1 MIFFNLYVIIN
12 LMEKIISELNEEQQK
27 ALLQIDGAVLVTAG
41 AGSGKTRLL
50 THRIAYLISNLQV
63 SPYNILAI
71 TFTNKAAKEMKDRVE
86 KMIEGGDKVWISTFH
101 SMCAKILRMDIDKLG
116 DYDHNFSICSD
127 QDTDKLFKQ
136 ICAKYNIDKDEKRKN
151 ILFHINNLKN
161 NNMSMAEYKKMY
173 DYLDNIETIEK
184 VYYDYQSELRKANA
198 LDFNDL
204 MNVTYE
210 LFSKCPEVLQKY
222 AERFRYVLVD
232 EFQDTNTI
240 QYELVKLLTSVHK
253 NIFVVGDEDQCIYT
267 WRGANFA
274 NIFEFQKD
282 FSNVKFYKLER
293 NYRST
298 KKILNLANKL
308 IKNNKSRME
317 KVLWTDNSD
326 GAEVLSKHL
335 YDEKEEAEAVARE
348 IYDLVNNHGY
358 KYSDFAVLMRLN
370 ALTLPFEERFLAYNI
385 PHRIYG
391 GFKFYERAEIK
402 NLISYLRLFANPRD
416 DISFERVINFPK
428 RGIGE
433 SALNALKVEANNMRQ
448 SLLNTVLQ
456 EYSDL
461 PLALS
466 KKFESFKNT
475 YLSLQQD
482 YDRMGLTDF
491 VKQVIKEFN
500 IKSAYNSNSEED
512 INRLLNIDMFIAQVE
527 DFEDKNH
534 SATLVDFLESVS
546 LISDIDGMDNA
557 GNCVTIATVHS
568 VKGLEFRYVFII
580 GLEEKIFPISRA
592 FDNKDEMEEER
603 RLMYVAITRAK
614 ENLMLSSCK
623 TRYLY
628 GKRDYE
634 RASRFLR
641 EIDLAPAEESI
652 MPEFSVFQ
660 NNRYGQQFG
669 NYSNQ
674 YQTKVEKVSYKEP
687 EKSKY
692 DYNPQI
698 KTKFDEYVEKRA
710 PKANNEFEVG
720 QTVLHPKFG
729 VGKIISI
736 DGGKFADIDF
746 GKIGVK
752 SIMLEISPLKVLK

>member
-1 MIFFNLYVIIN
+1 
-12 LMEKIISELNEEQQK
+12 MENILQDLNEEQRQ

-50 THRIAYLISNLQV
+50 THRIAYLISELNV

-71 TFTNKAAKEMKDRVE
+71 TFTNKASKEMKDRVE
-86 KMIEGGDKVWISTFH
+86 KMIDGGDRVWISTFH

-116 DYDHNFSICSD
+116 DYDHNFSIYSD

-136 ICAKYNIDKDEKRKN
+136 ICAKYNIDKEDKRKN
-151 ILFHINNLKN
+151 IVFHINNLKN
-161 NNMSMAEYKKMY
+161 NNMTMTEYKKMY
-173 DYLDNIETIEK
+173 DYLDNIETIERI
-184 VYYDYQSELRKANA
+184 YYDYQSELRKANA

-204 MNVTYE
+204 MNVTYQ
-210 LFSKCPEVLQKY
+210 LFKQCPEVLAKY
-222 AERFRYVLVD
+222 ANRFKYVLVD

-240 QYELVKLLTSVHK
+240 QYDLVKMLTSVHK

-274 NIFEFQKD
+274 NIFDFQKD
-282 FSNVKFYKLER
+282 FENVKLFKLER

-298 KKILNLANKL
+298 KKILNLANLL
-308 IKNNKSRME
+308 IKNNKSRMD
-317 KVLWTDNSD
+317 KNLWTENFD
-326 GAEVLSKHL
+326 GAEIQTRNV
-335 YDEKEEAEAVARE
+335 YDEKEEAEVVARE
-348 IYDLVNNHGY
+348 IYDLVQNHGY
-358 KYSDFAVLMRLN
+358 QYSDFAVLMRLN
-370 ALTLPFEERFLAYNI
+370 ALTLPFEERFLTYNI

-391 GFKFYERAEIK
+391 GFKFFERAEIK
-402 NLISYLRLFANPRD
+402 NLISYLRLFTNPRD
-416 DISFERVINFPK
+416 DISFERIINFPK
-428 RGIGE
+428 RGIGD
-433 SALNALKVEANNMRQ
+433 SALNALKIEANNLGE
-448 SLLNTVLQ
+448 SLLNTVLT
-456 EYSDL
+456 DNLNL
-461 PLALS
+461 PLS
-466 KKFESFKNT
+466 TIKKFESFKNT
-475 YLSLQQD
+475 YLTLKDD
-482 YDRMGLTDF
+482 YEKICLTDF
-491 VKQVIKEFN
+491 VKHLISEFN

-512 INRLLNIDMFIAQVE
+512 INRILNIDMFVSQVQ
-527 DFEDKNH
+527 DFEEKNE
-534 SATLVDFLESVS
+534 SASLVEFLESVS
-546 LISDIDGMDNA
+546 LISDIDGMDSA

-592 FDNKDEMEEER
+592 FDNNDEMEEER

-634 RASRFLR
+634 RPSRFLR
-641 EIDLAPAEESI
+641 EINLAPAEENI

-660 NNRYGQQFG
+660 NNRYGAQIGAYYKQ
-669 NYSNQ
+669 Q
-674 YQTKVEKVSYKEP
+674 YQSKVEKVYYKEP
-687 EKSKY
+687 EQNKY
-692 DYNPQI
+692 DYNPMQT
-698 KTKFDEYVEKRA
+698 KTKFDEYVESRKS
-710 PKANNEFEVG
+710 KVEYNFEVG

-746 GKIGVK
+746 EKIGKK

>member
-1 MIFFNLYVIIN
+1 
-12 LMEKIISELNEEQQK
+12 MENILQGLNEEQQQ

-50 THRIAYLISNLQV
+50 THRIAYLISELQV

-86 KMIEGGDKVWISTFH
+86 KMIEGGDRVWISTFH
-101 SMCAKILRMDIDKLG
+101 SMCAKILRMDIEKLG
-116 DYDHNFSICSD
+116 DYDSNFSIYSD

-136 ICAKYNIDKDEKRKN
+136 ICAKYNIEKEEKRKN
-151 ILFHINNLKN
+151 ISYHINNLKN
-161 NNMSMAEYKKMY
+161 NNMTMTEYKKMY
-173 DYLDNIETIEK
+173 EYLDDIETIEHI
-184 VYYDYQSELRKANA
+184 YYDYQAELRKANA

-204 MNVTYE
+204 INVTYQ
-210 LFSKCPEVLQKY
+210 LFKQCPEVLEKY
-222 AERFRYVLVD
+222 AKRFKYVLVD

-240 QYELVKLLTSVHK
+240 QYDLVKMLTSVHK

-274 NIFEFQKD
+274 NIFDFQKD
-282 FSNVKFYKLER
+282 FENVKLFKLER

-317 KVLWTDNSD
+317 KNLWTENFD
-326 GAEVLSKHL
+326 GAEIATKNV

-348 IYDLVNNHGY
+348 IYDLVQNHGY

-402 NLISYLRLFANPRD
+402 NLISYLRLFTNPRD
-416 DISFERVINFPK
+416 DISFERIINFPK

-433 SALNALKVEANNMRQ
+433 SALNSLKEEANIYGE
-448 SLLNTVLQ
+448 SLLNTLLRD
-456 EYSDL
+456 DL
-461 PLALS
+461 DLS
-466 KKFESFKNT
+466 LSTMKKFESFKSI
-475 YLSLQQD
+475 YLMLRED
-482 YDRMGLTDF
+482 YEKMSLTDF
-491 VKQVIKEFN
+491 VKQLIREFN

-512 INRLLNIDMFIAQVE
+512 INRLLNIDMFVSQVE
-527 DFEDKNH
+527 DFENKND
-534 SATLVDFLESVS
+534 SASLVQFLESIS

-557 GNCVTIATVHS
+557 GNCVTIATIHS
-568 VKGLEFRYVFII
+568 VKGLEFRYVFIV

-592 FDNKDEMEEER
+592 FDNNEEMEEER

-614 ENLMLSSCK
+614 ENLMLTCCK

-628 GKRDYE
+628 GKRDYQ
-634 RASRFLR
+634 RPSRFLR
-641 EIDLAPAEESI
+641 EINLAPAEENI

-660 NNRYGQQFG
+660 NNRYGQQIG
-669 NYSNQ
+669 NYYSEQ
-674 YQTKVEKVSYKEP
+674 YQSKVEKTYYKEP

-692 DYNPQI
+692 DYNPQHF
-698 KTKFDEYVEKRA
+698 KTKFDEYVENKK
-710 PKANNEFEVG
+710 PKTENNFEIG

-746 GKIGVK
+746 GKIGIK

>member
-1 MIFFNLYVIIN
+1 
-12 LMEKIISELNEEQQK
+12 MENILQGLNEEQQQ

-50 THRIAYLISNLQV
+50 THRIAYLISELQV

-86 KMIEGGDKVWISTFH
+86 KMIEGGDRVWISTFH
-101 SMCAKILRMDIDKLG
+101 SMCAKILRMDIEKLG
-116 DYDHNFSICSD
+116 DYDSNFSIYSD

-136 ICAKYNIDKDEKRKN
+136 ICARYNIEREEKRKN
-151 ILFHINNLKN
+151 ISYHINNLKN
-161 NNMSMAEYKKMY
+161 NNMTMTEYKKMY
-173 DYLDNIETIEK
+173 EYLDDIETIEHI
-184 VYYDYQSELRKANA
+184 YYDYQAELRKANA

-204 MNVTYE
+204 MNVTYQ
-210 LFSKCPEVLQKY
+210 LFKQCPEVLEKY
-222 AERFRYVLVD
+222 AKRFKYVLVD

-240 QYELVKLLTSVHK
+240 QYDLVKMLTSVHK

-274 NIFEFQKD
+274 NIFDFQKD
-282 FSNVKFYKLER
+282 FENVKLFKLER

-317 KVLWTDNSD
+317 KNLWTENFD
-326 GAEVLSKHL
+326 GAEIATKNV

-348 IYDLVNNHGY
+348 IYDLVQNHGY

-402 NLISYLRLFANPRD
+402 NLISYLRLFTNPRD
-416 DISFERVINFPK
+416 DISFERIINFPK

-433 SALNALKVEANNMRQ
+433 SALKSLKEEANIYGE
-448 SLLNTVLQ
+448 SLLNTLLRD
-456 EYSDL
+456 DL
-461 PLALS
+461 DLS
-466 KKFESFKNT
+466 LSTMKKFESFKSA
-475 YLSLQQD
+475 YLMLRED
-482 YDRMGLTDF
+482 YEKMSLTDF
-491 VKQVIKEFN
+491 VKQLIREFN

-512 INRLLNIDMFIAQVE
+512 INRLLNIDMFVLQVE
-527 DFEDKNH
+527 DFENKND
-534 SATLVDFLESVS
+534 SASLIQFLESIS

-557 GNCVTIATVHS
+557 GNCVTIATIHS
-568 VKGLEFRYVFII
+568 VKGLEFRYVFIV

-592 FDNKDEMEEER
+592 FDNNEEMEEER

-614 ENLMLSSCK
+614 ENLMLTCCK

-628 GKRDYE
+628 GKRDYQ
-634 RASRFLR
+634 RPSRFLR
-641 EIDLAPAEESI
+641 EINLAPAEENI

-660 NNRYGQQFG
+660 NKRYGQQIG
-669 NYSNQ
+669 NYYREQ
-674 YQTKVEKVSYKEP
+674 YQSKVEKTYYKEP

-692 DYNPQI
+692 DYNPQHF
-698 KTKFDEYVEKRA
+698 KTKFDEYVENKK
-710 PKANNEFEVG
+710 PKTENNFEIG

-729 VGKIISI
+729 VGKIISL

-746 GKIGVK
+746 GKIGIK

>member
-1 MIFFNLYVIIN
+1 
-12 LMEKIISELNEEQQK
+12 MENILQGLNEEQQQ

-50 THRIAYLISNLQV
+50 THRIAYLISELQV

-86 KMIEGGDKVWISTFH
+86 KMIEGGDRVWISTFH
-101 SMCAKILRMDIDKLG
+101 SMCAKILRMDIEKLG
-116 DYDHNFSICSD
+116 DYDSNFSIYSD
-127 QDTDKLFKQ
+127 QDTEKLFKQ
-136 ICAKYNIDKDEKRKN
+136 ICAKYNIEREEKRKN
-151 ILFHINNLKN
+151 ISYHINNLKN
-161 NNMSMAEYKKMY
+161 NNMTMTEYKKMY
-173 DYLDNIETIEK
+173 EYLDDIETIEHI
-184 VYYDYQSELRKANA
+184 YYDYQTELRKANA

-204 MNVTYE
+204 MNVTYQ
-210 LFSKCPEVLQKY
+210 LFKQCPEVLEKY
-222 AERFRYVLVD
+222 AKRFKYVLVD

-240 QYELVKLLTSVHK
+240 QYDLVKMLTSVHK

-274 NIFEFQKD
+274 NIFDFQKD
-282 FSNVKFYKLER
+282 FENVKLFKLER

-317 KVLWTDNSD
+317 KNLWTENFD
-326 GAEVLSKHL
+326 GAEIATKNV
-335 YDEKEEAEAVARE
+335 YDEKEEAEVVARE
-348 IYDLVNNHGY
+348 IYDLVQNHGY

-402 NLISYLRLFANPRD
+402 NLISYLRLFTNPRD
-416 DISFERVINFPK
+416 DISFERIINFPK

-433 SALNALKVEANNMRQ
+433 SALNSLKEEANIYGE
-448 SLLNTVLQ
+448 SLLNTLLR
-456 EYSDL
+456 EDL
-461 PLALS
+461 DLS
-466 KKFESFKNT
+466 LSTMKKFESFKSI
-475 YLSLQQD
+475 YLMLRED
-482 YDRMGLTDF
+482 YEKMSLTDF
-491 VKQVIKEFN
+491 VKLLIREFN

-512 INRLLNIDMFIAQVE
+512 INRLLNINMFVSQVE
-527 DFEDKNH
+527 DFENKND
-534 SATLVDFLESVS
+534 SASLVQFLESIS

-557 GNCVTIATVHS
+557 GNCVTIATIHS
-568 VKGLEFRYVFII
+568 VKGLEFRYVFIV

-592 FDNKDEMEEER
+592 FDNNEEMEEER

-614 ENLMLSSCK
+614 ENLMLTCCK

-628 GKRDYE
+628 GKRDYQ
-634 RASRFLR
+634 RPSRFLR
-641 EIDLAPAEESI
+641 EINLAPAEENI

-660 NNRYGQQFG
+660 NNRYGQQIG
-669 NYSNQ
+669 NYYREQ
-674 YQTKVEKVSYKEP
+674 YQSKVEKTYFKEP

-692 DYNPQI
+692 DYNPQHF
-698 KTKFDEYVEKRA
+698 KTKFDEYVENKK
-710 PKANNEFEVG
+710 PKTENNFEIG

-746 GKIGVK
+746 GKIGIK

>member
-1 MIFFNLYVIIN
+1 
-12 LMEKIISELNEEQQK
+12 MENILQGLNEEQQQ

-50 THRIAYLISNLQV
+50 THRIAYLISELQV

-86 KMIEGGDKVWISTFH
+86 KMIEGGDRVWISTFH
-101 SMCAKILRMDIDKLG
+101 SMCAKILRMDIEKLG
-116 DYDHNFSICSD
+116 DYDSNFSIYSD

-136 ICAKYNIDKDEKRKN
+136 ICAKYNIEKEEKRKN
-151 ILFHINNLKN
+151 ISYHINNLKN
-161 NNMSMAEYKKMY
+161 NNMTMTEYKKMY
-173 DYLDNIETIEK
+173 EYLDDIETIEHI
-184 VYYDYQSELRKANA
+184 YYDYQAELRKANA

-204 MNVTYE
+204 MNVTYQ
-210 LFSKCPEVLQKY
+210 LFKQCPEVLEKY
-222 AERFRYVLVD
+222 AKRFKYVLVD

-240 QYELVKLLTSVHK
+240 QYDLVKMLTSVHK

-274 NIFEFQKD
+274 NIFDFQKD
-282 FSNVKFYKLER
+282 FENVKLFKLER

-317 KVLWTDNSD
+317 KNLWTENFD
-326 GAEVLSKHL
+326 GAEIATKNV

-348 IYDLVNNHGY
+348 IYDLVQNHGY

-402 NLISYLRLFANPRD
+402 NLISYLRLFTNPRD
-416 DISFERVINFPK
+416 DISFERIINFPK

-433 SALNALKVEANNMRQ
+433 SALKSLKEEANIYGE
-448 SLLNTVLQ
+448 SLLNILLRD
-456 EYSDL
+456 DL
-461 PLALS
+461 DLS
-466 KKFESFKNT
+466 LSTMKKFESFKSA
-475 YLSLQQD
+475 YLMLRED
-482 YDRMGLTDF
+482 YEKMSLTDF
-491 VKQVIKEFN
+491 VKQLIREFN

-512 INRLLNIDMFIAQVE
+512 INRLLNIDMFVSQVE
-527 DFEDKNH
+527 DFENKND
-534 SATLVDFLESVS
+534 SASLVQFLESIS

-557 GNCVTIATVHS
+557 GNCVTIATIHS
-568 VKGLEFRYVFII
+568 VKGLEFRYVFIV

-592 FDNKDEMEEER
+592 FDNNEEMEEER

-614 ENLMLSSCK
+614 ENLMLTCCK

-628 GKRDYE
+628 GKRDYQ
-634 RASRFLR
+634 RPSRFLR
-641 EIDLAPAEESI
+641 EINLAPAEENI

-660 NNRYGQQFG
+660 NKRYGQQIG
-669 NYSNQ
+669 NYYREQ
-674 YQTKVEKVSYKEP
+674 YQSKVEKTYYKEP

-692 DYNPQI
+692 DYNPQHF
-698 KTKFDEYVEKRA
+698 KTKFDEYVENKK
-710 PKANNEFEVG
+710 PKTENNFEIG

-729 VGKIISI
+729 VGKIISL

-746 GKIGVK
+746 GKIGIK